1 MNPRRVVAAALVASA
16 LPVVL
21 GLVAV
26 RPAGAAA
33 PVPPAAVSPAYDQYG
48 LTALASGVRTE
59 GTVGNAGGLVTLDT
73 GSAYVIGRLDASPSA
88 EVLAAPYEPGTLFRT
103 VAGQVNAGAG
113 EVVVDVPDA
122 EAAYPGDGKASLTTV
137 PSQSAGPLTT
147 GGGAAAAEATERTA
161 KGSATGTA
169 SAITGVLQTEGSV
182 SEVSMQVLPDTA
194 KAVSSATTRVSRV
207 LVAGVLELRDVVAT
221 ASLTA
226 DGDRHEAAAGLTVG
240 GAFVGGQ
247 AVTID
252 EDGVRAAGT
261 LLVPGQT
268 ITGATDQINAVLTGA
283 GVEVHA
289 TEVVRSTTSR
299 SAAADS
305 GGVVITVVTGDL
317 PGGVAANTLTV
328 TVGGVSL
335 TETDT
340 LSVPPLDLPVATG
353 PVTAPVTGAPG
364 ITSTVTVPGTPG
376 SPGSVAAGPAPTIAI
391 APAAFTVAGRA
402 VSAAAALAAFAVW
415 QFLSLG
421 TATLYALVERRRRM
435 GLA

>member
-26 RPAGAAA
+26 RPAVAASPVSAAA
-33 PVPPAAVSPAYDQYG
+33 PGPAYDQYG

-73 GSAYVIGRLDASPSA
+73 GSAYVVGRLDASPSA

-113 EVVVDVPDA
+113 EVLVDVPDA

-137 PSQSAGPLTT
+137 PGQTAGPLTI
-147 GGGAAAAEATERTA
+147 GGGAASAEATASSA
-161 KGSATGTA
+161 KGSATGSA
-169 SAITGVLQTEGSV
+169 SSLTGVVQTEGST
-182 SEVSMQVLPDTA
+182 SEISMAVLPDTA
-194 KAVSSATTRVSRV
+194 KAVASATTRVSRV

-226 DGDRHEAAAGLTVG
+226 DGDQHEAVAGLTIG
-240 GAFVGGQ
+240 GAFVNGQ
-247 AVTID
+247 AITID
-252 EDGVRAAGT
+252 QDGVRAAGT
-261 LLVPGQT
+261 VLVPGQT
-268 ITGATDQINAVLTGA
+268 VAGATDQVNAVLQNA
-283 GVEVHA
+283 GVQVHA
-289 TEVVRSTTSR
+289 TGSVRSTTAR

-305 GGVVITVVTGDL
+305 GGVVITVATSDL
-317 PGGVAANTLTV
+317 PGGVAANALTV

-335 TETDT
+335 TESDS
-340 LSVPPLDLPVATG
+340 LLLPPVDIPVATG
-353 PVTAPVTGAPG
+353 PVSAPVTGSPA
-364 ITSTVTVPGTPG
+364 ITSTTTVPGTPG
-376 SPGSVAAGPAPTIAI
+376 TPGSVVAGPPPTVAI
-391 APAAFTVAGRA
+391 APAAFTLAGRSL
-402 VSAAAALAAFAVW
+402 SAAAALAAFAVW

-421 TATLYALVERRRRM
+421 TATLYALVERRRRL